1 MPISSSFPTDPSEIL
16 DPEVRWYPG
25 ADVSPEEVAKL
36 MPPLVS
42 EIRQHVHN
50 WRKAGYPEVSQT
62 SRDLLRHWFGTEHL
76 QRGAESNEVFRYYF
90 AQREAVETAVWLFEN
105 QKAFKPNDLIRYSA
119 RSELSVSMFE
129 ENWPRYVF
137 KLATG
142 AGKTKVLSLLIA
154 WSYFHSL
161 YEDDSALSKNFL
173 LIAPNIIVLDRLR
186 TDFDGLAVFFSDPV
200 LPPSGWGGRNW
211 RGDFIPQLHIQD
223 DVGPISPNGN
233 IFLSNIHRVYGTHEE
248 SDGVENVKDFFLGAS
263 PRTDTSGSGR
273 LSARLSQLEDLVVL
287 NDEAHHIHDSSLAWF
302 RAIEELDMALRRRTR
317 GRGLAL
323 QLDVT
328 ATPKKSSG
336 AVFPQTVSAYPL
348 VEAIRQGV
356 VKTPVLPDENSR
368 NSLEIQ
374 PSSRFSE
381 QYSDHIKLGV
391 IEYMKYYEK
400 LASSGKKPI
409 LFIMTMTTEQADEVS
424 EYLQSAYPLFHQKTL
439 VIHTNA
445 QGEIKEKSA
454 KPAELNFLRQAS
466 REIDSNNSPF
476 LAVVSVLMLREGWDV
491 RNVVAMVGLRPYSS
505 DSKILPEQTLGRG
518 LRRMFPGDVKER
530 VSVVGTPAFLDFVE
544 QIQFEGVELDLRPM
558 GQDSEYRG
566 PLVVEVEPE
575 KRAKRLGPLDIELP
589 ILSRRIRREHGTLG
603 DLDVGGFSFRPLQL
617 REYKRH
623 ASREIVFLDIDTQDV
638 AWRTNLNQEIP
649 VTSQAVLSY
658 LVNVIFQKLRLV
670 GEKEVLYEKLKEF
683 VTNHL
688 FGHIVNLDSE
698 SVIRNL
704 AEVEAQKT
712 VIDTFSKAIN
722 SLTLR
727 DQRGSTMVGMLKVS
741 DARPAVVK
749 NQEFV
754 LSDKTLFNRVVG
766 DSRLELQFAQFLN
779 GCDDVQTFAKNHV
792 SVGFKI
798 EYVNSQGEISN
809 YLPDFFVKLTTG
821 QVFIVETK
829 GLADVETHRKWDRL
843 VKWCDDATDSNE
855 KGTVFSPLYVSQE
868 DFYQFSAGI
877 NSFERLASMLR
888 DSRPAK

>member
-1 MPISSSFPTDPSEIL
+1 VPISSEFPTDPSVVIA
-16 DPEVRWYPG
+16 PELRWYPG
-25 ADVSPEEVAKL
+25 SDVSPEDVSRL

-42 EIRQHVHN
+42 QIRSHVHN
-50 WRKAGYPEVSQT
+50 WRKAGYPDISET
-62 SRDLLRHWFGTEHL
+62 SRDLLRHWFGSEHL
-76 QRGAESNEVFRYYF
+76 QSGSDIAEVFRYYF

-105 QKAFKPNDLIRYSA
+105 QKAHKPNDLIRYTSH
-119 RSELSVSMFE
+119 SGLSVSMFE

-154 WSYFHSL
+154 WSYFHNL
-161 YEDDSALSKNFL
+161 YEENSLLSRNFL
-173 LIAPNIIVLDRLR
+173 LLAPNIIVLDRLR
-186 TDFDGLAVFFSDPV
+186 TDFDGLSIFFSDPI

-211 RGDFIPQLHIQD
+211 RGDFAPQLHIQD
-223 DVGPISPNGN
+223 DVGPLSPEGN
-233 IFLSNIHRVYGTHEE
+233 IFLSNIHRVYGAQST
-248 SDGVENVKDFFLGAS
+248 SDEVPDVKEFFLGPT
-263 PRTDTSGSGR
+263 PRTDLSGTGN
-273 LSARLSQLEDLVVL
+273 LSARLAQLDDLVVL

-317 GRGLAL
+317 GRGLSL

-336 AVFPQTVSAYPL
+336 AVFPQTVSSYPL

-356 VKTPVLPDENSR
+356 VKTPVLPDGTSR
-368 NSLEIQ
+368 NSLQ
-374 PSSRFSE
+374 VHPSSNFSE
-381 QYSDHIKLGV
+381 EYSDHIRLGV

-409 LFIMTMTTEQADEVS
+409 LFIMTMTTQQADDVS
-424 EYLQSAYPLFHQKTL
+424 EYLQRTYPLFHQKTL

-491 RNVVAMVGLRPYSS
+491 KNVVAMVGLRPYSS

-544 QIQFEGVELDLRPM
+544 QIQFEGVELDVGPM
-558 GQDSEYRG
+558 GEDSEYRG
-566 PLVVEVEPE
+566 PLVVDVEQE
-575 KRAKRLGPLDIELP
+575 KRAKKLGPLDIELP
-589 ILSRRIRREHGTLG
+589 ILSRRIRREHGTLS
-603 DLDVGGFSFRPLQL
+603 DLDVAGLKFSPLQL
-617 REYKRH
+617 RDFKAEG
-623 ASREIVFLDIDTQDV
+623 SREIVFLDIDTQEV

-649 VTSQAVLSY
+649 ITSQAVLSY

-683 VTNHL
+683 VTSHL
-688 FGHIVNLDSE
+688 FGQTVNLNSE
-698 SVIRNL
+698 SVLRNL
-704 AEVEAQKT
+704 AQVESQK
-712 VIDTFSKAIN
+712 VVLDTFSSAIN
-722 SLTLR
+722 ALTLK
-727 DQRGSTMVGMLKVS
+727 DQLGSNLVGTMKIS
-741 DARPAVVK
+741 EARPAVVK

-754 LSDKTLFNRVVG
+754 ISDKTLFNRVVG

-779 GCDDVQTFAKNHV
+779 GCDDVQAFAKNHV

-798 EYVNSQGEISN
+798 EYVNSKGEIAN
-809 YLPDFFVKLTTG
+809 YLPDFFVKLTSG

-843 VKWCDDATDSNE
+843 VKWCEDATDANE
-855 KGTVFSPLYVSQE
+855 TGAVFSPLYVAQD

-877 NSFERLASMLR
+877 ETFERLAGMLR
-888 DSRPAK
+888 DSEPAR